1 VKCLKCGRAISRL
14 AETTNGLQQ
23 IGPVCAKDAGIA
35 LPKVRQ
41 RRVMIFDRRPVI
53 VVDESQLDLF
63 GQKNPGEPGK
73 AVNG

>member
-1 VKCLKCGRAISRL
+1 MKCLKCGKAISKL
-14 AETTNGLQQ
+14 AETTSGLQQ

-41 RRVMIFDRRPVI
+41 RKIKIVVPI

-63 GQKNPGEPGK
+63 GEKNV
-73 AVNG
+73 A

>member
-1 VKCLKCGRAISRL
+1 VKCLKCGKAISRL
-14 AETTNGLQQ
+14 AETVNGLQQ
-23 IGPVCAKDAGIA
+23 IGPVCAKDSGIA

-41 RRVMIFDRRPVI
+41 RKIKIVVPL

-63 GQKNPGEPGK
+63 GQKNPSEEGK